1 MGVITIQ
8 DLKPG
13 MVTAAPVKTTAGQLI
28 IGKNT
33 VLTESL
39 ITRMSFYNIQSV
51 SVIDIKD
58 TVEEEPKKIVAP
70 EHELSYSQKVRKSSS
85 FQKFQIDYTRHI
97 TNFNNYLKELVN
109 TRTMNHATEL
119 VEIPKLLIS
128 ETRTSIQFFDMIHNL
143 RQIDDPIFAHSLNV
157 AMIARMLGKWLHFS
171 EADLDT
177 LTLSAALHDVGKFL
191 IPSDILNKET
201 KLTDSEFAAIYKEA
215 QKYVGTPYVWGGS
228 TPETGF
234 DCSGYVCWVYN
245 QNGYD
250 VGRTT
255 ANGLWNKSQHISEA
269 EAKPGDLV
277 FFEGTYDTPGKS
289 HVGIYLGNGM
299 MVSAGDPIKYA
310 NIHSSY
316 WEKHLAGFGRLSK

>member
-33 VLTESL
+33 VLTEAL
-39 ITRMSFYNIQSV
+39 ITRMSFYNIQNV
-51 SVIDIKD
+51 SVVDIKD
-58 TVEEEPKKIVAP
+58 TVEEEPKKIIAP

-157 AMIARMLGKWLHFS
+157 AMIA
-171 EADLDT
+171 EAFNLNATYLSRYFKEETGENLLSYVNRYRIEQAKKLLDT
-177 LTLSAALHDVGKFL
+177 TDETVTVIASQTGFINIASL
-191 IPSDILNKET
+191 IRTFKKYEGITPGQ
-201 KLTDSEFAAIYKEA
+201 YKEK
-215 QKYVGTPYVWGGS
+215 Q
-228 TPETGF
+228 
-234 DCSGYVCWVYN
+234 
-245 QNGYD
+245 
-250 VGRTT
+250 
-255 ANGLWNKSQHISEA
+255 LLKS
-269 EAKPGDLV
+269 
-277 FFEGTYDTPGKS
+277 
-289 HVGIYLGNGM
+289 
-299 MVSAGDPIKYA
+299 
-310 NIHSSY
+310 
-316 WEKHLAGFGRLSK
+316 